1 MGLVNSKQAFV
12 CNLQELLQAR
22 GVGIEEQLL
31 EYFSDYIDSFPYI
44 KPSLHPWD
52 ETYLI
57 MMDDHYDEF
66 LHSVSE
72 NFIEDFCIDIH
83 KGNWSEVFFLCW
95 VLVWFIYESNYGLI

>member
-52 ETYLI
+52 VAFLVL
-57 MMDDHYDEF
+57 MDDHFDVF
-66 LHSVSE
+66 LDLVTK
-72 NFIEDFCIDIH
+72 NFVE
-83 KGNWSEVFFLCW
+83 
-95 VLVWFIYESNYGLI
+95 

>member
-52 ETYLI
+52 VAFLVL
-57 MMDDHYDEF
+57 MDDHFDVF
-66 LHSVSE
+66 LDLVFE
-72 NFIEDFCIDIH
+72 DFIENIFIDIH
-83 KGNWSEVFFLCW
+83 KENWSEVFFLRW
-95 VLVWFIYESNYGLI
+95 IFVWFRY

>member
-1 MGLVNSKQAFV
+1 MGLENSKQAFV

-52 ETYLI
+52 EAYLVL
-57 MMDDHYDEF
+57 MDDRFDVLLDMVFED
-66 LHSVSE
+66 
-72 NFIEDFCIDIH
+72 FIENIFIDIR
-83 KGNWSEVFFLCW
+83 KEN
-95 VLVWFIYESNYGLI
+95 

>member
-52 ETYLI
+52 VAFLVL
-57 MMDDHYDEF
+57 MDDHFDVF
-66 LHSVSE
+66 LDLVFE
-72 NFIEDFCIDIH
+72 DFIENIFIDIR
-83 KGNWSEVFFLCW
+83 KEN
-95 VLVWFIYESNYGLI
+95 

>member
-44 KPSLHPWD
+44 KLSLHPWAVAFFV
-52 ETYLI
+52 L
-57 MMDDHYDEF
+57 MDDHFDVF
-66 LHSVSE
+66 L
-72 NFIEDFCIDIH
+72 DL
-83 KGNWSEVFFLCW
+83 VF
-95 VLVWFIYESNYGLI
+95 

>member
-44 KPSLHPWD
+44 DPSLHPWD
-52 ETYLI
+52 EAYLI
-57 MMDDHYDEF
+57 MMDDHFDVF
-66 LHSVSE
+66 LDLVFE
-72 NFIEDFCIDIH
+72 DFIENIFIDIH
-83 KGNWSEVFFLCW
+83 KEN
-95 VLVWFIYESNYGLI
+95 

>member
-1 MGLVNSKQAFV
+1 MGLENSKQAFV

-52 ETYLI
+52 VAFLVL
-57 MMDDHYDEF
+57 MDDHFDVF
-66 LHSVSE
+66 LDLVFE
-72 NFIEDFCIDIH
+72 DFIENIFIDIR
-83 KGNWSEVFFLCW
+83 KEN
-95 VLVWFIYESNYGLI
+95 

>member
-1 MGLVNSKQAFV
+1 MGLENSKQAFV

-52 ETYLI
+52 EAYLV
-57 MMDDHYDEF
+57 MMDDRFDVF
-66 LHSVSE
+66 LDSVCE
-72 NFIEDFCIDIH
+72 DFIENIFIDIR
-83 KGNWSEVFFLCW
+83 KEN
-95 VLVWFIYESNYGLI
+95 

>member
-1 MGLVNSKQAFV
+1 MGLENPKQAFV

-52 ETYLI
+52 VAFLVL
-57 MMDDHYDEF
+57 MDDHFDVF
-66 LHSVSE
+66 LDLVFE
-72 NFIEDFCIDIH
+72 DFIENIFIDIH
-83 KGNWSEVFFLCW
+83 KEN
-95 VLVWFIYESNYGLI
+95 

>member
-1 MGLVNSKQAFV
+1 MGLENPKKAFV

-52 ETYLI
+52 VAFLVL
-57 MMDDHYDEF
+57 MDDRFDVF
-66 LHSVSE
+66 LDLVFE
-72 NFIEDFCIDIH
+72 DFIEYFFINIRE
-83 KGNWSEVFFLCW
+83 GN
-95 VLVWFIYESNYGLI
+95 

>member
-1 MGLVNSKQAFV
+1 MGLENSKQAFV

-52 ETYLI
+52 EAYLVL
-57 MMDDHYDEF
+57 MDDCFDVF
-66 LHSVSE
+66 LGLVFKDFIE
-72 NFIEDFCIDIH
+72 NFFINIR
-83 KGNWSEVFFLCW
+83 KGNWSEVFFL
-95 VLVWFIYESNYGLI
+95 

>member
-1 MGLVNSKQAFV
+1 MGLENSKQAFV

-52 ETYLI
+52 VAFLVL
-57 MMDDHYDEF
+57 MDDHFDVF
-66 LHSVSE
+66 LDLVFE
-72 NFIEDFCIDIH
+72 DFIENIFIDIH
-83 KGNWSEVFFLCW
+83 KEN
-95 VLVWFIYESNYGLI
+95 

>member
-52 ETYLI
+52 VAFLVL
-57 MMDDHYDEF
+57 MDDHFDVF
-66 LHSVSE
+66 LDLVFE
-72 NFIEDFCIDIH
+72 DFIENIFIDIH
-83 KGNWSEVFFLCW
+83 KEN
-95 VLVWFIYESNYGLI
+95 

>member
-52 ETYLI
+52 EAYLV
-57 MMDDHYDEF
+57 MMDDRFDVLLDTAFED
-66 LHSVSE
+66 
-72 NFIEDFCIDIH
+72 FIENIFINIRE
-83 KGNWSEVFFLCW
+83 GN
-95 VLVWFIYESNYGLI
+95 

>member
-1 MGLVNSKQAFV
+1 MGLENSKQAFV

-52 ETYLI
+52 EAYLVL
-57 MMDDHYDEF
+57 MDDPFDVLLDTAFED
-66 LHSVSE
+66 
-72 NFIEDFCIDIH
+72 FIENIFINIRE
-83 KGNWSEVFFLCW
+83 GN
-95 VLVWFIYESNYGLI
+95 

>member
-44 KPSLHPWD
+44 KPSLHRWD
-52 ETYLI
+52 VAFLVL
-57 MMDDHYDEF
+57 MDDRFDVF
-66 LHSVSE
+66 LDLVCE
-72 NFIEDFCIDIH
+72 DFIENIFIDIH
-83 KGNWSEVFFLCW
+83 KEN
-95 VLVWFIYESNYGLI
+95 